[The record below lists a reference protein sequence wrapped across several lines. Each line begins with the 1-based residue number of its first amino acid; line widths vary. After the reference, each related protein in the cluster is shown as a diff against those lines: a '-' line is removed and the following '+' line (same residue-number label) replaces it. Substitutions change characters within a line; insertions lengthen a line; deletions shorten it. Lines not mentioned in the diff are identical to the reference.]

1 MSKKDNKKFVLRQA
15 SVDDIDKLLVLE
27 ARCFDTDRLARR
39 NFHWMIRKAHSA
51 LLVAMHEDVLAGY
64 ILVLFHA
71 GTSLA
76 RIYSIAVSPD
86 YRGHGLADRLLTAAE
101 EASRAADSVYM
112 RLEVRPD
119 NLPAIKLYEKHG
131 YRQFGIYPGFYEDET
146 DALRYEKRILLV
158 PEQLSRDV
166 PHYAQT
172 TGFTCGPAALM
183 MAMQALQPKM
193 PVNADL
199 EFQLWREATTIFM
212 ASGHGGC
219 GPQGLALSASKRGFG
234 VRLWINSEQPL
245 FLAGVRDET
254 KKKVLEIVHR
264 NFTAQLKVS
273 PVVVKRRAAGIN
285 DLRQELAAGGMP
297 VVLIS
302 HYRLSR
308 TKTAHWVVVT
318 AVDDHFVY
326 LHDPEIDVAQHKS
339 VTDSMYVPV
348 RHDSFLKMAKYGQ
361 QPLRAT
367 VVVYRGSGTAEGLM
381 APTPGVVDAP

>member
-219 GPQGLALSASKRGFG
+219 GPQGLALSASRRGFG
-234 VRLWINSEQPL
+234 VRLWLNSEQPL

>member
-183 MAMQALQPKM
+183 MVMQALQPKM

>member
-1 MSKKDNKKFVLRQA
+1 MSTQDDKKFVLRQA
-15 SVDDIDKLLVLE
+15 SVEDIDELLALE

-51 LLVAMHEDVLAGY
+51 LLVAMQEEVLAGY

-76 RIYSIAVSPD
+76 RIYSIAVDPD
-86 YRGHGLADRLLTAAE
+86 CRGQGLADHLLVAAE

-172 TGFTCGPAALM
+172 TGFTCGPAALI
-183 MAMQALQPKM
+183 MAMQALMPKM
-193 PVNADL
+193 SANADL

-219 GPQGLALSASKRGFG
+219 GPQGLALSASRRGFG
-234 VRLWINSEQPL
+234 VRLWLNSEQPL

-264 NFTAQLKVS
+264 GFTAQLKAS
-273 PVVVKRRAAGIN
+273 RIAVKRRAASIN
-285 DLRQELAAGGMP
+285 DLRQELADGGMP

-361 QPLRAT
+361 QQLRAT
-367 VVVYRGSGTAEGLM
+367 VVVYRDQATGG
-381 APTPGVVDAP
+381 